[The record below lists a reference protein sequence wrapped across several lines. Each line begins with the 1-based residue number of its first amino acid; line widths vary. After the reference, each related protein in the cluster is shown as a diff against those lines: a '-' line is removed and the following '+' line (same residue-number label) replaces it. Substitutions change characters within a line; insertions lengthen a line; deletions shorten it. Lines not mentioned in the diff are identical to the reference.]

1 MQTIPIKI
9 TVALLAKPHMLIF
22 NIYRVMQEPTRAKNN
37 LEKEESQRTQSQSLL
52 PTLIKTDDTGITLKE
67 IELKV
72 QK

>member
-37 LEKEESQRTQSQSLL
+37 LEKEES
-52 PTLIKTDDTGITLKE
+52 
-67 IELKV
+67 
-72 QK
+72 